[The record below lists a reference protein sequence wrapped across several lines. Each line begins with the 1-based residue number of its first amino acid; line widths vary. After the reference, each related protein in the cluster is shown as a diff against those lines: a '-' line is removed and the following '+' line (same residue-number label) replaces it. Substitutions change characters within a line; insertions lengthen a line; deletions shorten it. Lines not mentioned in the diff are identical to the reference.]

1 MCFNKVSV
9 QFHNSD
15 IMHSMPGEFLRFE
28 ATAEGD
34 TIGMQCQANKT
45 ILLKPGCKVMSLW
58 KVSWW
63 FEEWNIRNVFRTV
76 IVDIPKI
83 AGKIGLKRET
93 WNNRL
98 TRGRLVGSRKQHPVV
113 AMYTITCHKSQ
124 GRTLPAVVHC
134 SKEFVPG
141 LTYVACTRVKS
152 SENIQVI
159 AFKRSHLLHPVK
171 KP

>member
-1 MCFNKVSV
+1 MV
-9 QFHNSD
+9 
-15 IMHSMPGEFLRFE
+15 E
-28 ATAEGD
+28 
-34 TIGMQCQANKT
+34 
-45 ILLKPGCKVMSLW
+45 
-58 KVSWW
+58 
-63 FEEWNIRNVFRTV
+63 
-76 IVDIPKI
+76 IPKI

-98 TRGRLVGSRKQHPVV
+98 TRRHLVGSRKQYPEV

-124 GRTLPAVVHC
+124 GRTLPAVVVHC

-159 AFKRSHLLHPVK
+159 GFKRSHLLHPVK